1 MCVKKLI
8 SFLKFSEFILDVKE
22 KIIKIAREEFVRLG
36 FRNVRVDELSQ
47 KIGISKRTLYE
58 HFRTKEELFEAIID
72 IELERVKSF
81 VENIIE
87 FVEKNP
93 QANLI
98 EEINKMWQLNANSAI
113 EFTREFI
120 DDMQKY
126 TPHIWDIIYQ
136 FRQKVIEITFSRIFK
151 IGVEK
156 GFFRS
161 DVNAEVLFHMHLT
174 LVQNL
179 VTPSMIM
186 RLQASPKEIMET
198 IINVVFRGVLTDEA
212 RQKYADFCKK
222 ICSINFQE
230 S

>member
-1 MCVKKLI
+1 MFFK
-8 SFLKFSEFILDVKE
+8 FLEFTLDVKD
-22 KIIKIAREEFVRLG
+22 KILKVAREEFVRLG
-36 FRNVRVDELSQ
+36 YRNVRTDELSQ

-72 IELERVKSF
+72 LELEKIKSF

-87 FVEKNP
+87 YVEQNP

-98 EEINKMWQLNANSAI
+98 EEINKIWQLNADSAI
-113 EFTREFI
+113 EFTREFF

-126 TPHIWDIIYQ
+126 TPHLWDKIYQ
-136 FRQKVIEITFSRIFK
+136 FRQKVIEKNFVRIFK
-151 IGVEK
+151 TGVDM

-161 DVNAEVLFHMHLT
+161 DVNIEVLFHMHLT

-186 RLQASPKEIMET
+186 RLQASPKEIVET
-198 IINVVFRGVLTDEA
+198 ILNVMFRGVLTDSA
-212 RQKYADFCKK
+212 RQQYSDFCKK
-222 ICSINFQE
+222 LCSINFQE